1 MIALSDESMTTLIR
15 LAEPLPPEDRSRFL
29 VDVAAQLRQQP
40 VLGDGIVT
48 RVAADVQRR
57 YLRPPDLSRAAG
69 SSKYR

>member
-1 MIALSDESMTTLIR
+1 MIALSNESMTTLMR
-15 LAEPLPPEDRSRFL
+15 LAAPLPLEDRSRFL
-29 VDVAAQLRQQP
+29 IDVTAQLRQHP

-48 RVAADVQRR
+48 RVAAEVQRR

>member
-40 VLGDGIVT
+40 VLGDGLVT
-48 RVAADVQRR
+48 RVAADVQR
-57 YLRPPDLSRAAG
+57 
-69 SSKYR
+69 